1 MRRITVTLD
10 EALVEMVEADV
21 AAGRAPSVSAWVA
34 SAIRA
39 KAQAR
44 AELIADLD
52 ELERRDPIAADVVA
66 AVARTLGLPRAT
78 VAGAIKRRRAG
89 TDARRAARP

>member
-1 MRRITVTLD
+1 MRRITITLD

-21 AAGRAPSVSAWVA
+21 SAGRAPSVSAWVA

-44 AELIADLD
+44 AELIAELED
-52 ELERRDPIAADVVA
+52 LERRDPIAADVVA
-66 AVARTLGLPRAT
+66 AVARTLGMPRTT
-78 VAGAIKRRRAG
+78 VAGAIKRTRAG
-89 TDARRAARP
+89 NDARRTARP

>member
-10 EALVEMVEADV
+10 EALVELVETDV

-34 SAIRA
+34 GAVRA

-44 AELIADLD
+44 TELIDDLHA
-52 ELERRDPIAADVVA
+52 LERDDPIRPDVIASVA
-66 AVARTLGLPRAT
+66 QTLGLPKGVVALAVKRSRPRAT
-78 VAGAIKRRRAG
+78 
-89 TDARRAARP
+89 ARRTG